1 MPAEQNRRLHE
12 RYIEE
17 MNRENFDFL
26 DEYLAPGY
34 VMHGAGIEIEG
45 PDAFK
50 DYVKTMTSAFS
61 ELERRA
67 EEIIAT
73 DDRVVTRWAGR
84 AKHTGEFAGIPPT
97 NREVTITGIIISR
110 IEDGQAV
117 EEWEEIDRLGLLE
130 QLSAPSGA

>member
-1 MPAEQNRRLHE
+1 MTADANRTLHE

-17 MNRENFDFL
+17 MNRNNYEFL
-26 DEYLAPGY
+26 DEYLSPNY

-50 DYVKTMTSAFS
+50 DYVRTMTSAFS
-61 ELERRA
+61 NLERRA
-67 EEIIAT
+67 EDIVAT
-73 DDRVVTRWAGR
+73 DDRVVTRWSGT
-84 AKHTGEFAGIPPT
+84 AKHTGEFAGIQPT

-110 IEDGQAV
+110 IENGKVA

-130 QLSAPSGA
+130 